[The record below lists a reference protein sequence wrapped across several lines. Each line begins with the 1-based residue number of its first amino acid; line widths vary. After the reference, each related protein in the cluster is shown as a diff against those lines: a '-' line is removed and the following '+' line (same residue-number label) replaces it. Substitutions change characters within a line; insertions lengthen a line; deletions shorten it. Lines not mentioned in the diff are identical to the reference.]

1 MCMHTLLLTRQSI
14 LFRCEMHDSLQ
25 IRSNSNGTMRCIE
38 VVKVLNRMKHSEMF
52 GAPVMSSVL
61 MFFLR
66 HAHQSKITG
75 STWVFPDE
83 GVRKALK

>member
-25 IRSNSNGTMRCIE
+25 IRSNSNGTTRRIE
-38 VVKVLNRMKHSEMF
+38 VVKVLNRMKRSEMF

-61 MFFLR
+61 MIDTNCF
-66 HAHQSKITG
+66 S
-75 STWVFPDE
+75 
-83 GVRKALK
+83 